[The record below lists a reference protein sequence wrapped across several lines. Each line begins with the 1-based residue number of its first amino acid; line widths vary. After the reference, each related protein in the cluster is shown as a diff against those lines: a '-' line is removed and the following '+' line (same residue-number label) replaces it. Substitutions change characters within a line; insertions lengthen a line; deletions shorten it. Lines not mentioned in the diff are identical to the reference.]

1 MDVPLLAL
9 GASSGGD
16 TWDEFFADVYNGGI
30 FDPPWFGEELCI

>member
-16 TWDEFFADVYNGGI
+16 TWDEFFLAALQRGI
-30 FDPPWFGEELCI
+30 FDPPWFGEELCV

>member
-16 TWDEFFADVYNGGI
+16 TWDEILVLYGFVAN
-30 FDPPWFGEELCI
+30 L